1 MTYSRENSGYHV
13 SDDPQ
18 RLNFDVI
25 HAFLKTA
32 YWCAGIPRDVVE
44 RAAANSLVFGLYDP
58 SGKQVGYGRS
68 ITDRVTYAYFSDVF
82 VLEEVRG
89 HGLGSFLVEA
99 MMDHPDHRG
108 LKHMTLATDDAHGLY
123 ERFGFKPLTDP
134 RKYMH
139 QINLGIYQTD

>member
-1 MTYSRENSGYHV
+1 MTHIRQRRGYEV
-13 SDDPQ
+13 SDDL
-18 RLNFDVI
+18 RHIDFDVV

-32 YWCAGIPRDVVE
+32 YWCAGIPREVVE

-68 ITDRVTYAYFSDVF
+68 ITDRATYAYFSDVF
-82 VLEEVRG
+82 VLEEARG
-89 HGLGSFLVEA
+89 YGLGSFLVEA

-108 LKHMTLATDDAHGLY
+108 LKHMSLATDDAHGLY
-123 ERFGFKPLTDP
+123 ERFGFKPLADP

-139 QINLGIYQTD
+139 QINLEIYQTD